1 MIKYADDT
9 GRCIGANANQ
19 NIEISIKAM
28 NADNFQLGSVFH
40 NNAKLYTTRPV
51 MAMKYQPGLG
61 IENGFCVHY
70 SSAETFTREYMMYEG
85 IRFFPSEADAWEFIN
100 RSEKQ
105 YVKVNG
111 ILTEIEAV
119 YDNPEP
125 VLYRKD
131 ANAEELDGI
140 HFCFGKH
147 AFISDESEDYEF
159 YILDSNCE
167 NDVWIIQ
174 DMLSGNIR
182 VWDNASDEL
191 FFGKKS
197 EYVFEKNDKGEYR
210 QAAM

>member
-1 MIKYADDT
+1 MDT
-9 GRCIGANANQ
+9 H
-19 NIEISIKAM
+19 
-28 NADNFQLGSVFH
+28 NFQLNNIFQQ
-40 NNAKLYTTRPV
+40 NAKEYVTRPV
-51 MAMKYQPGLG
+51 KAMKYQPGLG